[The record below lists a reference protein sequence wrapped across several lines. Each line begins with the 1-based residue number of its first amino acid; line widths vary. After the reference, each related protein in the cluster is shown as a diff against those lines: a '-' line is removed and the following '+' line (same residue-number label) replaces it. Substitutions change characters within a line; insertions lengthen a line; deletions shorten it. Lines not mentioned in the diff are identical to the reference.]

1 MRNFLRR
8 VSASTALLYLFLVAG
23 QAVKGAY
30 LASETAAPPAFTLLY
45 PLGLLWSV
53 GWWLREDS
61 RRRGV
66 GWVFDMGLFLY
77 IAWPVFMPY
86 YLLKSRG
93 AKGLLTMLA
102 FIGVY
107 VGAYLAGALLYI
119 LLTS

>member
-23 QAVKGAY
+23 QTVKGAY
-30 LASETAAPPAFTLLY
+30 LASETAPPPAFTLLY

-66 GWVFDMGLFLY
+66 RWVFDMGLFLY

-93 AKGLLTMLA
+93 AKGLLTMLG